1 MPVFADFAMD
11 IHTYLNIQQ
20 SQQVTSFILSPTG
33 ARARA
38 NLFRSVVLLNP
49 YWSHHWSH
57 YCLPLLI
64 SLLADTTGPSTVCHY
79 CSLLVTLLR
88 TIAVYLFTTL
98 VKLLFTI
105 TELTIGRHYW
115 AHYCSPL
122 LLTTVGHT
130 TVHFWSHY
138 RAPLLLDCS
147 RLLLTLL
154 FTTTAFTTG
163 DTTAHHCCLPVRHTG
178 QTTVH
183 HY

>member
-1 MPVFADFAMD
+1 MADTTGPSTVY
-11 IHTYLNIQQ
+11 HYCLQLL
-20 SQQVTSFILSPTG
+20 VTSLFATTARTTG
-33 ARARA
+33 LTTGHTTAHHCC
-38 NLFRSVVLLNP
+38 LPVHH
-49 YWSHHWSH
+49 YWSN

-154 FTTTAFTTG
+154 FTMTAFTTV
-163 DTTAHHCCLPVRHTG
+163 C
-178 QTTVH
+178 
-183 HY
+183 